1 LDKVQISS
9 ANLYAIGMMGATF
22 SFRRIKNFIDTA
34 WRWSYLG
41 TDNGTKSLLVG
52 AMRRLKSKSNTA
64 PKPEWATSVSDLR
77 HHLNLSQTIFGQRL
91 HSSAMG
97 VSRWE
102 RGAQEPPSH
111 SYIELGNLAGDP
123 LCWYFWGRAG
133 LRAEDLTRVIPKLRN
148 RISQRHAIDFQTVR
162 AGSTGKKLNTPH
174 LVALPLL
181 KVAVASHG
189 GKGYASTLLQD
200 APVETMIAAP
210 KDWCPNPAST
220 FCLRVTG
227 DSMRPLI
234 CYILAVDSRQT
245 GLSELNDKVV
255 IAWNKEM
262 GLMVSRLQHYDHTEV
277 LQPEN
282 KEYESIVL
290 NNRNKWK
297 ILAKVLWWVGNAS

>member
-1 LDKVQISS
+1 
-9 ANLYAIGMMGATF
+9 M
-22 SFRRIKNFIDTA
+22 R
-34 WRWSYLG
+34 
-41 TDNGTKSLLVG
+41 KSQ
-52 AMRRLKSKSNTA
+52 SKSEI
-64 PKPEWATSVSDLR
+64 PLRPDWAKSIVDLR
-77 HHLNLSQTIFGQRL
+77 QVLDLSQTDFGHRL

-102 RGAQEPPSH
+102 RGVQEPPSH

-133 LRAEDLTRVIPKLRN
+133 LRAEDLTRVIPKLRK
-148 RISQRHAIDFQTVR
+148 RISQHAAIDFQIAH
-162 AGSTGKKLNTPH
+162 AGSAGKKLSTPQ

-189 GKGYASTLLQD
+189 GKGDSSTLLHD
-200 APVETMIAAP
+200 APVESMIAAP

-220 FCLRVTG
+220 FCVRVTG
-227 DSMRPLI
+227 DSMKPLI
-234 CYILAVDSRQT
+234 YAGYILIVDSSQADP
-245 GLSELNDKVV
+245 SELNDKVV
-255 IAWNKEM
+255 IASHKDM
-262 GLMVSRLQHYDHTEV
+262 GLTVSRLHQYDHTEV

-297 ILAKVLWWVGNAS
+297 ILAKVLWWIGNAP